1 RGPPAVR
8 RTSTSKGR
16 QALRMLWVVE
26 ATVLLAA
33 FAAAVWLRYFNDPE
47 ARVYFMSVAPQRA
60 LMVPL
65 FLTGAMMAFGLY
77 HVHGRLNRIDLLLRV
92 ALSFAFG
99 GVALLVLFY
108 LIPDSH
114 IGRGVLGITLLIGAA
129 GVLLVR
135 LAAVPLFAAEA
146 FKRRI
151 LVLGA
156 GFNADLINQRMRR
169 RSDRQSFRIVG
180 FLPIAGQPAAVCPSL
195 QVEARGRLI
204 ETCRWLEV
212 DEVVVAPDERRG
224 MLPMEEMLEC
234 AGQG

>member
-99 GVALLVLFY
+99 GVE
-108 LIPDSH
+108 
-114 IGRGVLGITLLIGAA
+114 IGRASGREREESRGADRTQNDQ
-129 GVLLVR
+129 GEGEEE
-135 LAAVPLFAAEA
+135 AVWA
-146 FKRRI
+146 RR
-151 LVLGA
+151 
-156 GFNADLINQRMRR
+156 
-169 RSDRQSFRIVG
+169 
-180 FLPIAGQPAAVCPSL
+180 
-195 QVEARGRLI
+195 
-204 ETCRWLEV
+204 
-212 DEVVVAPDERRG
+212 
-224 MLPMEEMLEC
+224 
-234 AGQG
+234 